1 MREAFNW
8 RTWLI
13 LEDDETMPGRIKE
26 SGQLVVPGEKLGV
39 VEEFSPGQGA
49 YEENGTIYAQL
60 VGHTLVDLS
69 KKIVSVHSRVRTPIV
84 PTEGATVLGVV
95 TNAQGRV
102 ATVNI
107 VKIDEH
113 VLQTPFVGVLHISS
127 SSPRYER
134 DMVDVCKALDIVRAR
149 VVNVKN
155 RDPQLTTIGRGL
167 GVVKAFCSRCGHV
180 LIRKGHALQ
189 CESCRNIERRKIA
202 EDYGRNSA

>member
-1 MREAFNW
+1 MLGRTRE
-8 RTWLI
+8 R
-13 LEDDETMPGRIKE
+13 
-26 SGQLVVPGEKLGV
+26 GQLVVPGEKLGV

-69 KKIVSVHSRVRTPIV
+69 KKVVSVHPRVRTPIV
-84 PTEGATVLGVV
+84 PTEGATVLGLV

-107 VKIDEH
+107 LKIDDH

-127 SSPRYER
+127 SSPRYEK
-134 DMVDVCKALDIVRAR
+134 DMADVCKALDIVRAR
-149 VVNVKN
+149 VMNVKN

-167 GVVKAFCSRCGHV
+167 GVVKAFCSRCRHV
-180 LIRKGHALQ
+180 LIRRDHALR
-189 CESCRNIERRKIA
+189 CESCKNIETRKIA
-202 EDYGRNSA
+202 EDYGRDLA

>member
-1 MREAFNW
+1 
-8 RTWLI
+8 
-13 LEDDETMPGRIKE
+13 MPGRTKE

-60 VGHTLVDLS
+60 VGDTLVDLS
-69 KKIVSVHSRVRTPIV
+69 KKVVSVHPRVRIPIV

-95 TNAQGRV
+95 MNAQGRV

-107 VKIDEH
+107 LKIDDH
-113 VLQTPFVGVLHISS
+113 FLQTPFVGVLHISS
-127 SSPRYER
+127 SSPRYEK

-167 GVVKAFCSRCGHV
+167 GVVKAFCSRCGYVLVRRDHV
-180 LIRKGHALQ
+180 LR
-189 CESCRNIERRKIA
+189 CESCKNIEGRKIA
-202 EDYGRNSA
+202 EDYGRDLA

>member
-1 MREAFNW
+1 MH
-8 RTWLI
+8 I
-13 LEDDETMPGRIKE
+13 LEDDGNMSGRTRE

-69 KKIVSVHSRVRTPIV
+69 KKVVSVHPRVRIPIV

-95 TNAQGRV
+95 ANAQGRI

-107 VKIDEH
+107 VKIDDH
-113 VLQTPFVGVLHISS
+113 VLQTPFAGVLHISS
-127 SSPRYER
+127 SSPRYEK
-134 DMVDVCKALDIVRAR
+134 DMVDVCKTLDIVRAT
-149 VVNVKN
+149 VMNVKN
-155 RDPQLTTIGRGL
+155 RDPQLTTVGRGL

-180 LIRKGHALQ
+180 LVRRDHTLQ
-189 CESCRNIERRKIA
+189 CESCKNVERRKIA
-202 EDYGRNSA
+202 EDYGGELA